1 MADAQLTTPVYN
13 DNQACVQWSHSLT
26 TKGVKHI
33 NLKENM
39 VREAH
44 QAKRVNVAHIPGVI
58 NSSDIFTKEIKDAAH
73 FRRLRDSM
81 MVSLSNFQKYAHN
94 VPEHWNDKTSLPYYS
109 IRSSGAPL
117 SQMTKKVQFA
127 QGT

>member
-26 TKGVKHI
+26 KKGVKHI

-44 QAKRVNVAHIPGVI
+44 QAKHVDVAHIPGVI

-81 MVSLSNFQKYAHN
+81 MVSLANFQKHGHN
-94 VPEHWNDKTSLPYYS
+94 VPEHWSDKTNLPYYS
-109 IRSSGAPL
+109 IRSPGGPSSQVTKNVRFAP
-117 SQMTKKVQFA
+117 
-127 QGT
+127 GT

>member
-1 MADAQLTTPVYN
+1 MEPLAHDERRQTY
-13 DNQACVQWSHSLT
+13 Q
-26 TKGVKHI
+26 
-33 NLKENM
+33 LKENM
-39 VREAH
+39 VREAHH

-81 MVSLSNFQKYAHN
+81 MVSLSNFHKHGHN

-109 IRSSGAPL
+109 IRSSGGPS
-117 SQMTKKVQFA
+117 SQVTKNVRFA
-127 QGT
+127 RDT